1 MCWEIPNPKTPSPH
15 TTDIRTSINPGHQYC
30 FPLVLQRMVRN
41 LEMKNALYIDYLP
54 VEAILEPSLCSPQ
67 LTQVLKVLG

>member
-1 MCWEIPNPKTPSPH
+1 
-15 TTDIRTSINPGHQYC
+15 
-30 FPLVLQRMVRN
+30 MVRN